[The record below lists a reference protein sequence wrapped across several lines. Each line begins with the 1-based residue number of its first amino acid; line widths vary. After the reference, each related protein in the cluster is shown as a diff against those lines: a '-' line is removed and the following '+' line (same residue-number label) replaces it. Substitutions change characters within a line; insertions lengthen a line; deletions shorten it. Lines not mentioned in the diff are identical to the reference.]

1 MAEKLTFDAVV
12 MRHGDRFLQGKY
24 KELSAIIN
32 GETINIGDT
41 LYIITDNEE
50 LIKGELT
57 EFVLDEWS
65 DNYYDV
71 EELSL
76 DGEHIALTDILWL
89 GICRL

>member
-1 MAEKLTFDAVV
+1 MAEKLTFDAVA

-24 KELSAIIN
+24 KELKAIIN

-57 EFVLDEWS
+57 EFILDEWS